1 MREWPCRCSYVATA
15 VAQGCN
21 TGISFRRVGLTRSSA
36 SVGRKLGVT
45 DAGKHSIAAAVPDP
59 RIIDVQ
65 LDDRTILWRSA
76 DVEQERRIAIFDLIE
91 GNHFAPQRHRSDD
104 YAGPYRIALSVEEG
118 RLAIHIKR
126 EDDSPLETL
135 VLALGRFRRPI
146 RDYFAIC
153 DSYYQ
158 AIRQSTPAQIE
169 TVDMARRAV
178 HNEAAELLRERLSGK
193 IEVDFDTARRLFTLI
208 CVLHIRG

>member
-1 MREWPCRCSYVATA
+1 MA
-15 VAQGCN
+15 
-21 TGISFRRVGLTRSSA
+21 
-36 SVGRKLGVT
+36 
-45 DAGKHSIAAAVPDP
+45 DP

-91 GNHFAPQRHRSDD
+91 DNRFAPQRPQPDG

-118 RLAIHIKR
+118 RLVIAIKR
-126 EDDSPLETL
+126 EDDSALETL
-135 VLALGRFRRPI
+135 ILSLGRFRRPI

-158 AIRQSTPAQIE
+158 AIRASTPQQIE
-169 TVDMARRAV
+169 TVDMARRGV
-178 HNEAAELLRERLSGK
+178 HNEAAELLQERLAGK